1 MSRPPGH
8 FQVSK
13 GIRQVISGEL
23 CEGPQVKIS
32 VSQGVSQGKS
42 FLARAFDLARLGVAP
57 PLHVTCKIVPEMIY
71 IMGRVGH

>member
-1 MSRPPGH
+1 
-8 FQVSK
+8 
-13 GIRQVISGEL
+13 
-23 CEGPQVKIS
+23 VKIS
-32 VSQGVSQGKS
+32 VSQGKS

>member
-1 MSRPPGH
+1 VAALERQGS
-8 FQVSK
+8 QVSK

-23 CEGPQVKIS
+23 CEGPKVKIS
-32 VSQGVSQGKS
+32 VSQGKS